1 MIKKEKQYTYDVQ
14 VIFDGT
20 GDQWII
26 KGFKTYLSNPEDI
39 KLEVKSLMCVS
50 VWPEEAE

>member
-1 MIKKEKQYTYDVQ
+1 MTEKQYTYDVQ

-20 GDQWII
+20 GDDWII

-39 KLEVKSLMCVS
+39 KLEVKSLMVVR
-50 VWPEEAE
+50 VWPEEVE